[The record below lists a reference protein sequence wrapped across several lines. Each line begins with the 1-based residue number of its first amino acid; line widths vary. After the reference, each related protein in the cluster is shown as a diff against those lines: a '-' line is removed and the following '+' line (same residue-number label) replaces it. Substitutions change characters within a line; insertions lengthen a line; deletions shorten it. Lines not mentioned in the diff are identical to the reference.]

1 MRTASKMITST
12 PKNRKRKLKADL
24 SDISLHSLDE
34 CLSNGESFQSTLSI
48 HSVFNEESG
57 NCEEELAAP
66 SESQGIFFLFYFI
79 YIIYILHLLDLM
91 SNEMFIILFD
101 LGYLMMFPVVFISP
115 F

>member
-12 PKNRKRKLKADL
+12 PNNRKRKLEADL

-57 NCEEELAAP
+57 NCEEELAAT
-66 SESQGIFFLFYFI
+66 SESQGIFFNFI
-79 YIIYILHLLDLM
+79 YI
-91 SNEMFIILFD
+91 IILFD
-101 LGYLMMFPVVFISP
+101 LGYLMIVPSGFHKSALKCIPLSTF
-115 F
+115 